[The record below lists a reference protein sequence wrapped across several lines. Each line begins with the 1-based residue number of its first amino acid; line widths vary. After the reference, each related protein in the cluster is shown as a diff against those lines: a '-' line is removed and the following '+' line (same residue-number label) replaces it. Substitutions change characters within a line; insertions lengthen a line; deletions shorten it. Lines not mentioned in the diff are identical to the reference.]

1 MLEFI
6 DWGGGDILYHA
17 GQYMTK
23 ATGEQRYATPE
34 IVNRNMETGRIG
46 LRTGKG
52 FLNYDDLDVDIYKNQ
67 KLAAFFGMLK
77 HLDVLPACDGSYNPA
92 ANNDSGERLVSP
104 TSE

>member
-1 MLEFI
+1 
-6 DWGGGDILYHA
+6 
-17 GQYMTK
+17 MTK

-77 HLDVLPACDGSYNPA
+77 HLDVLPACEGSYNPA
-92 ANNDSGERLVSP
+92 AKNDSGERLVSP
-104 TSE
+104 SSE